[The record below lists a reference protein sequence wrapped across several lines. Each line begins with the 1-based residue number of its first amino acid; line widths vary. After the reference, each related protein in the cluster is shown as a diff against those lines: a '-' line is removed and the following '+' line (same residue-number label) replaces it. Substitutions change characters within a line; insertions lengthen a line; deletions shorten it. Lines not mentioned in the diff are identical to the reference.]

1 MRIERVDDTTVK
13 LFITY
18 SDIEARGFSR
28 EDLWTN
34 RKRGEEFFW
43 SMMDEINEEEDF
55 VVEGPLWIQVHAFEK
70 GVEVT
75 ISKSKNEDMMNM
87 SDDDA
92 TDQFDEQVQEL
103 LAQTLEGEDQFR
115 RIIRATNKRKRS
127 SRF

>member
-28 EDLWTN
+28 EDLWSN

-75 ISKSKNEDMMNM
+75 PESIRLRKKILNKSAREKEAKRVKQLM
-87 SDDDA
+87 
-92 TDQFDEQVQEL
+92 QDEQ
-103 LAQTLEGEDQFR
+103 
-115 RIIRATNKRKRS
+115 
-127 SRF
+127 